1 MAYRCIIIDDER
13 PARDLIKAYLDVLP
27 DFEVLAQFDN
37 AIEGFV
43 YLQNNEVD
51 LMLLDIQMP
60 RMSGFE
66 LLKSLQI
73 KPKVIMTTAFRE
85 YAAEAFDFDV
95 FDYLVKPI
103 SQERFLKAISKF
115 LHFQDIIKP
124 SLADPYSVNNA
135 YLFLKVDKEQVKVY
149 LNNILYI
156 EGLKD
161 YMKIYTE
168 TEMYIAYERLGFMEA
183 KLPES
188 KFVRVHKSYIISID
202 KIVTYNHDSIK
213 IHQSE
218 IPIGRTYKQSFLQKI
233 EAEKGYN

>member
-13 PARDLIKAYLDVLP
+13 PAREIIKAYLDVLP

-43 YLQNNEVD
+43 YLQNNEVE
-51 LMLLDIQMP
+51 LLFLDIQMP

-66 LLKSLQI
+66 LLKTLHK

-85 YAAEAFDFDV
+85 YAVEAFDFEI

-115 LHFQDIIKP
+115 LHFQEIIKP
-124 SLADPYSVNNA
+124 PISEPVAFNNA
-135 YLFLKVDKEQVKVY
+135 YLFLKVDKEQVKVF
-149 LNNILYI
+149 LNDILYI

-168 TEMYIAYERLGFMEA
+168 SDMYVAYERLGFMEA

-202 KIVTYNHDSIK
+202 KILTYNNDTIK
-213 IHQSE
+213 IQHSE
-218 IPIGRTYKQSFLQKI
+218 IPIGRTYKQSFFQKI
-233 EAEKGYN
+233 GAEIANN